1 MTSQPPLAFPPPPEK
16 SNLLIVRS
24 GCPRPPSSPPA
35 PRRSPNQMTFH
46 KIDPESLIRVQQDGV
61 GGLGA
66 GGGALPTQH
75 PVPRQGESLGQ
86 GSFTHIYKGI
96 KRDQKDD
103 EFYQT
108 PVVLKVMDSSHRNC
122 SEVSWGGPSAPTC
135 PRPATP

>member
-1 MTSQPPLAFPPPPEK
+1 MPTTPQFS
-16 SNLLIVRS
+16 
-24 GCPRPPSSPPA
+24 PRPA
-35 PRRSPNQMTFH
+35 PQPQPDD
-46 KIDPESLIRVQQDGV
+46 IPQDRPREPHTGTAGR
-61 GGLGA
+61 GGG
-66 GGGALPTQH
+66 GWGSGGALPTQH
-75 PVPRQGESLGQ
+75 PIPRQGESLGQ